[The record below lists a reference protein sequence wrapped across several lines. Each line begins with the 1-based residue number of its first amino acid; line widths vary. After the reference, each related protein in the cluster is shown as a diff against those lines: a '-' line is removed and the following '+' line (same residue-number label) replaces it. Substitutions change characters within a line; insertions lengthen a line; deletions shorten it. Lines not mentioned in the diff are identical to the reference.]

1 MVSIL
6 LVEDN
11 EMNRDLMVLRLSRS
25 GFEVETAVNGL
36 EAVEKCAGTPF
47 DLVLMDLNLPELD
60 GWEAIRRI
68 RRQEQGLR
76 TPIIALTAS
85 ATVEDRD
92 RAIAAGC
99 DAFEAKPVHMPK
111 LLDRIHALLGGGD
124 HG

>member
-1 MVSIL
+1 MVSVL

-11 EMNRDLMVLRLSRS
+11 EMNRDLMVLRLSRN

-36 EAVEKCAGTPF
+36 EAVEKCANTLF

-68 RRQEQGLR
+68 RERERGR
-76 TPIIALTAS
+76 RVPVIALTAS

-92 RAIAAGC
+92 KALEAGC
-99 DAFEAKPVHMPK
+99 DAFEAKPVNMPS
-111 LLDRIHALLGGGD
+111 LLDRIHALLGSGGD
-124 HG
+124 D